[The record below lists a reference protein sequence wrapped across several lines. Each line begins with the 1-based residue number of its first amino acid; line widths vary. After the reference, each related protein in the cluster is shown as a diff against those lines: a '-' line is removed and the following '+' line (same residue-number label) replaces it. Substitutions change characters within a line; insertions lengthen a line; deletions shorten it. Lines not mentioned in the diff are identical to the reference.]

1 MKLDDVVSRLEQC
14 GLGEKEARA
23 FAHLTHLG
31 KSKVTDLA
39 KAAALKR
46 AETYQVLERL
56 QSRGLVEATLE
67 RPRQFSA
74 VEPSRALDILVE
86 ERAQGLKTVEGLRGD
101 LEARLAKLGGG
112 ASEPAGEA
120 FRVLHDRNQIAGQLA
135 RTLRAARTELCV
147 VASSRSLFRLLLDE
161 GLETEFLA
169 AHERGVRIRILT
181 EVLPGQEDVLSRL
194 AGFAE
199 VRHLMVP
206 RPLRFF
212 IADEKEIVQYVTADP
227 LGSATKETAM
237 WMGARDHVQAQR
249 AFFDDLWSGAMTA
262 PARVEE
268 LRSGRATG
276 QVNVVK
282 GRFTRYEKEKEMLL
296 RAKEDVALLLPPD
309 EVARFH
315 ASGVQRVLQSRI
327 REGVRV
333 RVLVAPGTPFD
344 VKGVEVREADVAG
357 DLPRVFVDR
366 AEALVVL
373 PGEGEKA
380 GVTAVD
386 EHAVWVTL
394 GPSVESLFA
403 AFERRWNGGS

>member
-39 KAAALKR
+39 KAAGLKR

-56 QSRGLVEATLE
+56 QSRGLVEASLE
-67 RPRQFSA
+67 RPRQFTA
-74 VEPSRALDILVE
+74 VAPDRALDVLAE
-86 ERAQGLKTVEGLRGD
+86 ERAQGLKTVETLRAD
-101 LEARLAKLGGG
+101 LEARLAKLGG
-112 ASEPAGEA
+112 AAAEPASEA

-135 RTLRAARTELCV
+135 RTLRAARQELCV

-161 GLETEFLA
+161 GLETEFRA
-169 AHERGVRIRILT
+169 AQDRGVRVRVLT
-181 EVLPGQEDVLSRL
+181 EVLPGQEDVLARL
-194 AGFAE
+194 GAFAE

-227 LGSATKETAM
+227 LGTATKETAM

-249 AFFDDLWSGAMTA
+249 AFFDDLWSGAMTG
-262 PARVEE
+262 PARLEE

-282 GRFTRYEKEKEMLL
+282 GRFTRYEKEKEMIL
-296 RAKEDVALLLPPD
+296 RAKEEVALVLPPD
-309 EVARFH
+309 EAARLQ
-315 ASGVQRVLQSRI
+315 ASGVQRVLQSRL
-327 REGVRV
+327 RDGVRV
-333 RVLVAPGTPFD
+333 RVLVSPGT
-344 VKGVEVREADVAG
+344 GVEVKGAEAREVPVEA

-373 PGEGEKA
+373 PGEGEKE
-380 GVTAVD
+380 GVTGVE

-394 GPSVESLFA
+394 RPSVESLYA
-403 AFERRWNGGS
+403 AFERRWNGGP

>member
-14 GLGEKEARA
+14 GLAEKEARA

-31 KSKVTDLA
+31 KSKATDLA

-67 RPRQFSA
+67 RPRQFLA
-74 VEPSRALDILVE
+74 VEPSRALDILIE
-86 ERAQGLKTVEGLRGD
+86 ERAQSLKTIEALRSD

-135 RTLRAARTELCV
+135 RTLRGARAELCV

-161 GLETEFLA
+161 GLETEFKA
-169 AHERGVRIRILT
+169 ARDRGVRVRVLT
-181 EVLPGQEDVLSRL
+181 EVLPGQEDVLDRL
-194 AGFAE
+194 LGFAE

-206 RPLRFF
+206 RPLRFV

-249 AFFDDLWSGAMTA
+249 AFFDDLWSSAMTA
-262 PARVEE
+262 PARAEE
-268 LRSGRATG
+268 LRSGRASG

-296 RAKEDVALLLPPD
+296 RAREDVALILPP
-309 EVARFH
+309 EEAARLA
-315 ASGVQRVLQSRI
+315 ASGVPRVLQSRI
-327 REGVRV
+327 RDGVRV
-333 RVLVAPGTPFD
+333 RVLVAPGTRVD
-344 VKGVEVREADVAG
+344 VKGADVREADVAG

-373 PGEGEKA
+373 PGEGEKE

-394 GPSVESLFA
+394 APSVESLFA
-403 AFERRWNGGS
+403 AFQRRWDGGP